1 MKVKMLICT
10 LAAAMAPTFA
20 AEAPAKLLLQEGFE
34 NAKMNNKGILY
45 CSHIYPTTKKVPE
58 GVEYNYIRGK
68 REVGEGKFSLKMVN
82 LQEKGVF
89 FLMCDKVIP
98 NCKKDEYFV
107 LSADVRGKGY
117 LQLALAN
124 YTAQNKFIGTA
135 GGSLL
140 NGKPGIS
147 LKKPLDSEEWT
158 TIYFKCPRAAKSTD
172 DGICKMAI
180 FIYPKSEVYVDNIK
194 IWTEKSG
201 AAPAKSK

>member
-1 MKVKMLICT
+1 MKVKMLICS
-10 LAAAMAPTFA
+10 LFAAAMI
-20 AEAPAKLLLQEGFE
+20 PAISAQETEKVLLQEGFE

-45 CSHIYPTTKKVPE
+45 CSHIYPTRKLTE
-58 GVEYNYIRGK
+58 GEEYSYIRGK

-82 LQEKGVF
+82 LKEKGAF
-89 FLMCDKVIP
+89 FLMCDKIVP

-140 NGKPGIS
+140 KGKPGIS
-147 LKKPLDSEEWT
+147 QKKPLDSEEWT

>member
-1 MKVKMLICT
+1 MLICS
-10 LAAAMAPTFA
+10 LAAAAMLPASA
-20 AEAPAKLLLQEGFE
+20 AEKPANYVLQEGFE
-34 NAKMNNKGILY
+34 NVKMNNKGILY
-45 CSHIYPTTKKVPE
+45 CPYIYPTTKLTE
-58 GVEYNYIRGK
+58 GREYSYIRGK

-82 LQEKGVF
+82 LQEKGAF

-98 NCKKDEYFV
+98 NCQKGEYFV
-107 LSADVRGKGY
+107 LSAKVRGKGY
-117 LQLALAN
+117 VQLALVN
-124 YTAQNKFIGTA
+124 YTGKNKFIGTA

-140 NGKPGIS
+140 KDKPGIT

-180 FIYPKSEVYVDNIK
+180 FIYPKSEVYIDDIK
-194 IWTEKSG
+194 VWAEKTG